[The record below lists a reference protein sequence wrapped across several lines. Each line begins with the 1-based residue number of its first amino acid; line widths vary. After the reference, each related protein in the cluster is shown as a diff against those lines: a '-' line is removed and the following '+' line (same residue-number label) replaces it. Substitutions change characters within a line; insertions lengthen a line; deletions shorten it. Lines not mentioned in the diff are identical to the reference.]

1 MPETPVHPA
10 TGVFLFARRKDEGRT
25 ARRARH
31 DAKLG
36 EPARAER
43 EGQPS
48 DPENLMQ
55 VILP

>member
-1 MPETPVHPA
+1 
-10 TGVFLFARRKDEGRT
+10 LFARRKDEGRA
-25 ARRARH
+25 ARRALH
-31 DAKLG
+31 NAKLG

-43 EGQPS
+43 EGQSS

>member
-1 MPETPVHPA
+1 M
-10 TGVFLFARRKDEGRT
+10 FARRKDEGRA